1 VCHNNSILKMRD
13 IVASDNHRVVSADF
27 LPSNLVSE
35 SLISRIKLPAK
46 FSPPPFFIMAT
57 LVIPLVLFGFL
68 LQVLFL
74 SFELAQRREEV
85 QSLLGKLTSG
95 AIAEINFIF
104 HDSVD
109 VSVMNSGLVLIIHE
123 DRRPGDSD
131 LAIFSVASS

>member
-27 LPSNLVSE
+27 LPSNLVSK

-57 LVIPLVLFGFL
+57 LVTLVLFGFL
-68 LQVLFL
+68 LHVLFL
-74 SFELAQRREEV
+74 SFELAQRREKV

-109 VSVMNSGLVLIIHE
+109 VSVMNSGLVFIIHE

-131 LAIFSVASS
+131 LAISSVASS